1 MQIVADGRATP
12 PDADPI
18 QISRSG
24 VAAALVSIPLRY
36 MHTPGEIIS
45 LDDLDACS
53 RLLAASVAAMQPG
66 MDWRP
71 F

>member
-1 MQIVADGRATP
+1 MTRDNLIARLRKIA
-12 PDADPI
+12 ALAAN
-18 QISRSG
+18 G
-24 VAAALVSIPLRY
+24 VGGEAANAAALLDSIAAE
-36 MHTPGEIIS
+36 HGIS